1 MRIRGLIASPVLNL
15 IFLIFTIFMPVL
27 GQTNESGLPAIKVA
41 MSDDQSI
48 IIERVLNEGLRR
60 SGYQM
65 VAKVTGMRTA
75 IADVNYG
82 DAAVLP
88 SQTDG
93 WERMYPN
100 LIKVPVAIDNVEFTV
115 YTRSYDLYEFSQWSD
130 MAGLRIGYR
139 WQNEYVANN
148 IWQAQASELV
158 IVNDY
163 DELWASLLN
172 SQTDAVILPRFS
184 HFEHRLPYGVKKDG
198 VIERQP
204 VYTYINRNY
213 AYLAP
218 LLEKAY
224 QDMYSDGTF
233 TLILS
238 NYELT
243 ETKKTVLHINSYN
256 AQNDWERS
264 QMESIR
270 INLENEIDFEYYGF
284 YLNSN
289 EIHSRASYNVIVSD
303 MIRAGY
309 ISRHPDLIIAS
320 GNTAL
325 EFTMNNYYLLFP
337 NVPVLFFGVLGL
349 NNTML
354 HGLENHVTGISE
366 SISFYE
372 TVMEMLK
379 LYPQTKRIYILN
391 DYILLRSIK
400 IREEIIKSLNSNN
413 FPAEIVF
420 NENKTFAEIL
430 EEIRGFGSD
439 TLVLI
444 GNYHSDSGNLFYL
457 ESDVQ
462 KLTSQAS
469 VNPVFCLTTSY
480 IGNGTLG
487 GLVSSS
493 PNVQGKIIASM
504 AYELLKGKPPSQI
517 PIIYD
522 SLHLDQWQFD
532 YNTIKRFNINTKL
545 LPHNHVLIN
554 RPFPVWES
562 NPVEFR
568 LMMTVALLLLLITI
582 GLMFF
587 LRVLNIKKSEAM
599 AASHAKSA
607 FLANMSHEIRTP
619 MNAIIGMADLALREE
634 DRDDAR
640 EHIHTVK
647 QAGINLL
654 SIINDILDFSKV
666 EAGKLQITSSPYYL
680 TSVLND
686 VISIIRMR
694 VTDTTIQF
702 IVDVDSGIPNMLI
715 GDEARIR
722 QILINLL
729 GNAVKYTDNGVVK
742 LTARMETAAANAGIY
757 LIFEVKDT
765 GRGIKP
771 EKIDKLFEEYVQLD
785 AGSRSME
792 GVGLGLTITKALLKA
807 MDGNIHVESEYG
819 KGSIFTAGFPQLVKN
834 PERIASIIDA
844 EQKKSLVL
852 EDRKIYAD
860 SICSAFNNLGG
871 LYVLKEDEKDLEQTL
886 SSGGFKFIFTS
897 YKIYNKNRDILQK
910 FKAVAKIVLLSEF
923 NEKTAE
929 YGLNVLS
936 MPVYTVTLAK
946 FLNNTAVLNT
956 DSESENHSERF
967 NAPGVKVLIVDD
979 ININLAVAKGL
990 LEPYNMQIDLC
1001 SSGFQAIDAVKAKDY
1016 DLIFMDHKMPGMD
1029 GIEAVERIRS
1039 LEGEKYKNLTI
1050 IALTANAVSG
1060 MREMFLEKGFSDY
1073 LTKPINTAELNEILE
1088 KWITQDKKLKT
1099 PLSAIFS

>member
-1 MRIRGLIASPVLNL
+1 MRIRSSTAYPFLFS
-15 IFLIFTIFMPVL
+15 IFLILTAVTPAA
-27 GQTNESGLPAIKVA
+27 GQTGGSSLPAIKVA

-65 VAKVTGMRTA
+65 AAKITGMRTA

-93 WERMYPN
+93 WEQIYPN
-100 LIKVPVAIDNVEFTV
+100 LIQVPVAIDNVEFTS
-115 YTRSYDLYEFSQWSD
+115 YTRSDDLYEFSQWSD

-148 IWQAQASELV
+148 IWRTQAGELI

-172 SQTDAVILPRFS
+172 NLTDAVVLPRLS
-184 HFEHRLPYGVKKDG
+184 HYEHRYPYGTRRAG

-213 AYLAP
+213 TRLAL
-218 LLEKAY
+218 LLENAY
-224 QDMYSDGTF
+224 REMYSDGTF
-233 TLILS
+233 DLIRG
-238 NYELT
+238 NFEPAK
-243 ETKKTVLHINSYN
+243 TKKTVLHINSYN
-256 AQNDWERS
+256 AQNEWERN
-264 QMESIR
+264 QMEYIR
-270 INLENEIDFEYYGF
+270 GRLENETDFQYYNF

-289 EIHSRASYNVIVSD
+289 ELHSRASYNVIVSD

-309 ISRHPDLIIAS
+309 VTRHPDLIIAS

-349 NNTML
+349 NDSML
-354 HGLENHVTGISE
+354 HGLENYITGVSE

-391 DYILLRSIK
+391 DYILLRSTK
-400 IREEIIKSLNSNN
+400 IREEILKSINSNE
-413 FPAEIVF
+413 FPVEIAF
-420 NENKTFAEIL
+420 NDNKPFTEIL
-430 EEIRGFGSD
+430 EDIKSFGSY
-439 TLVLI
+439 TLILI
-444 GNYHSDSGNLFYL
+444 GNYHSDSSNLYYL

-462 KLTSQAS
+462 KLTAEAS
-469 VNPVFCLTTSY
+469 LNPVFCLTTSY
-480 IGNGTLG
+480 IGSGTLG

-493 PNVQGKIIASM
+493 ADVQGKIIASM
-504 AYELLKGKPPSQI
+504 AYDLLNGKTPSQI
-517 PIIYD
+517 PVIYD

-532 YNTIKRFNINTKL
+532 YEVLKKFKINSGTLPQNYTI
-545 LPHNHVLIN
+545 IN
-554 RPFPVWES
+554 RPLPVWES
-562 NPVEFR
+562 NPVEFK
-568 LMMTVALLLLLITI
+568 LMLTVALLLLLIII

-587 LRVLNIKKSEAM
+587 LRALNIKKGEAM

-647 QAGINLL
+647 QAGTNLL

-666 EAGKLQITSSPYYL
+666 EAGKLQISSSPYYL

-694 VTDTTIQF
+694 VTDTPIQF
-702 IVDVDSGIPNMLI
+702 IVETDSAIPCMLI

-729 GNAVKYTDNGVVK
+729 GNAVKYTDNGFIK
-742 LTARMETAAANAGIY
+742 LTARMEAAASKESIM
-757 LIFEVKDT
+757 LIFEIEDS
-765 GRGIKP
+765 GMGIKP
-771 EKIDKLFEEYVQLD
+771 EKIEKLFDEYVQID
-785 AGSRSME
+785 TGSRSVE

-807 MDGNIHVESEYG
+807 MDGKIHVTSEYG
-819 KGSIFTAGFPQLVKN
+819 KGSVFTASFPQLVKN
-834 PERIASIIDA
+834 PERAASITGA
-844 EQKKSLVL
+844 EHKKSLVL

-860 SICSAFNNLGG
+860 SIRRAFENMGG
-871 LYVLKEDEKDLEQTL
+871 SYVIKEDENDLEQTI

-897 YKIYNKNRDILQK
+897 YKLYNRNREILQK
-910 FKAVAKIVLLSEF
+910 FKAISKIVLLAEF
-923 NEKTAE
+923 NEKTTE
-929 YGLNVLS
+929 YGLSVLS
-936 MPVYTVTLAK
+936 LPVYSITLAR
-946 FLNNTAVLNT
+946 FLNNLTAADC
-956 DSESENHSERF
+956 DSEDAGRSETF
-967 NAPGVKVLIVDD
+967 NAPDARVLLVDD

-990 LEPYNMQIDLC
+990 LEPYGLQIDLC
-1001 SSGFQAIDAVKAKDY
+1001 TSGFQAIEAVKTKNY
-1016 DLIFMDHKMPGMD
+1016 DLVFMDHKMPGMD
-1029 GIEAVERIRS
+1029 GIEAVQRIRG
-1039 LEGEKYKNLTI
+1039 LEGEKYKNLPI
-1050 IALTANAVSG
+1050 IALTANAISG
-1060 MREMFLEKGFSDY
+1060 MKEMFLKNGFNDY
-1073 LTKPINTAELNEILE
+1073 LTKPINTAELEKILE
-1088 KWITQDKKLKT
+1088 KWIIGDSHLF
-1099 PLSAIFS
+1099 FSSIK